1 MDVFDPLLRQAQV
14 SAVGFALLMFTPI
27 LAAFTGSPVD
37 RPFLAAAIPFY
48 LASLAAGLF
57 GVRSPTAGLLLIFAP
72 LALLRALERYAAFLD
87 LVTQRTAG
95 PPGYS
100 YLVYIP
106 TVIYTM
112 GTSCACLLDLARR
125 ARRPAPGLA
134 PFDALPARADAAAA

>member
-1 MDVFDPLLRQAQV
+1 M
-14 SAVGFALLMFTPI
+14 
-27 LAAFTGSPVD
+27 
-37 RPFLAAAIPFY
+37 
-48 LASLAAGLF
+48 LF
-57 GVRSPTAGLLLIFAP
+57 RS
-72 LALLRALERYAAFLD
+72 AAFLD
-87 LVTQRTAG
+87 LVTQRTAA

-125 ARRPAPGLA
+125 ARRPAPGRA